1 MVLPHF
7 LYGESKGNKTMR
19 KKQAMIN
26 QYVSVQ
32 QFNVAVA
39 ELSEREKA
47 RILKVVTERKL
58 SVPQMNAEVL
68 QSQINDKEQ

>member
-1 MVLPHF
+1 
-7 LYGESKGNKTMR
+7 MR